1 MKLYSRSVLVGAVLE
16 AENGQL
22 VTVMRITNK
31 KYHFRH
37 CETHPLGAKPAS
49 PNFTQ

>member
-22 VTVMRITNK
+22 VKVMRIAYT

-37 CETHPLGAKPAS
+37 
-49 PNFTQ
+49 